1 MLTLNLNVNSENID
15 ADELIR
21 AYNAGLIFDEE
32 KSKESLENIS
42 DEEYTEAI
50 IVDTAATTE
59 IAMGTV
65 VVPGNINAT
74 LNLNT
79 KSITYTGL
87 QIDSLKARAIIKD
100 RCIQLTDTEANSNVG
115 DISFDGFYASRSKK
129 DIKAGFS
136 VDFKDITAEK
146 VIALMP
152 AIDTLM
158 PILKSFEGMLNC
170 EIAATT
176 QLDTNM
182 NLIMPS
188 INGILRITG
197 DSLAVKNNKM
207 FQKLARRLLFKNK
220 KEGHIDHMSVEG
232 IISDNVVEVF
242 PFVLTMDRYTL
253 ALSGI
258 QNLDMSYKYHVS
270 LIKSPFLIRLGLDI
284 YGDDF
289 DNMKFRI
296 GRPKYKSPDVPVF
309 SKVIDDTKLNLVTSI
324 EDVFKKGVNAVI
336 KENNG
341 AELIRRRQ
349 KEMNYVRAVDQELEE
364 LSDAEKKKIEEEE
377 AKQEEEEQTAET
389 TQQEKTATEK
399 TE

>member
-1 MLTLNLNVNSENID
+1 
-15 ADELIR
+15 
-21 AYNAGLIFDEE
+21 
-32 KSKESLENIS
+32 
-42 DEEYTEAI
+42 
-50 IVDTAATTE
+50 
-59 IAMGTV
+59 
-65 VVPGNINAT
+65 
-74 LNLNT
+74 
-79 KSITYTGL
+79 
-87 QIDSLKARAIIKD
+87 
-100 RCIQLTDTEANSNVG
+100 
-115 DISFDGFYASRSKK
+115 
-129 DIKAGFS
+129 
-136 VDFKDITAEK
+136 
-146 VIALMP
+146 
-152 AIDTLM
+152 
-158 PILKSFEGMLNC
+158 
-170 EIAATT
+170 
-176 QLDTNM
+176 M

-377 AKQEEEEQTAET
+377 AKQEEEEQTAGT